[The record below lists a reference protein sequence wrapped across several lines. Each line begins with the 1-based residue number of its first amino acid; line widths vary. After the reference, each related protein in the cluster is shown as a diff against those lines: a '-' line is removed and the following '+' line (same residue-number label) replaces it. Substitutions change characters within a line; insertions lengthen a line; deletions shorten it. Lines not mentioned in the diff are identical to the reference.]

1 MCPRRLIRAP
11 KRTLG
16 NPAGVIDEADGIHV
30 GLPSTS
36 QITKPAAIHADFRV
50 EFAADPLAPT
60 GEKTA
65 DSEKVSPSAGQ
76 LVPG

>member
-1 MCPRRLIRAP
+1 MRL
-11 KRTLG
+11 T
-16 NPAGVIDEADGIHV
+16 V
-30 GLPSTS
+30 STSGSVAS

-60 GEKTA
+60 GEKMA